1 MFAWKLSVFSGM
13 QENLIKDAKTIAVFD
28 DDQDL
33 LDIFRFLLEEV
44 GHKVVLFNN
53 CDDIVS
59 KVRDVN
65 PVLILMDNWIPLIGG
80 EQAIGQIRNEED
92 LKHIPVILVSASNDI
107 AEVAKRAG
115 ADGVIAKPF
124 DFDVILSMINKLIG

>member
-1 MFAWKLSVFSGM
+1 MFARKLSVFSGM

-59 KVRDVN
+59 KVRDAN

>member
-1 MFAWKLSVFSGM
+1 MFARKLSVFSGM

>member
-1 MFAWKLSVFSGM
+1 M

>member
-1 MFAWKLSVFSGM
+1 M
-13 QENLIKDAKTIAVFD
+13 QENLMKDTKTIAVFD

-44 GHKVVLFNN
+44 GYKVILFNN

-65 PVLILMDNWIPLIGG
+65 PVLILMDNWIPLVGG
-80 EQAIGQIRNEED
+80 EKAIGQLRNEED

-107 AEVAKRAG
+107 NEVAERAG
-115 ADGVIAKPF
+115 ANGVIAKPF
-124 DFDVILSMINKLIG
+124 DFDVILNMINKLIG